1 MIWYEQQNWWDCVTS
16 KETPIQIEI
25 EQLDNPVSDQNEAV
39 VSEENRIIIKQ
50 EARKVESGNEAKPGL
65 ETEIIVTTH
74 SPILSNTQWPISW
87 EYS

>member
-50 EARKVESGNEAKPGL
+50 EAR
-65 ETEIIVTTH
+65 
-74 SPILSNTQWPISW
+74 
-87 EYS
+87 

>member
-1 MIWYEQQNWWDCVTS
+1 MLPWTLLYGVWKLFLFTNVHTSVKREIWYEQKNWWDCVTS

-50 EARKVESGNEAKPGL
+50 EAR
-65 ETEIIVTTH
+65 
-74 SPILSNTQWPISW
+74 
-87 EYS
+87 